1 MKGRIEHQLAIE
13 KYNDKILADQADYIK
28 SYYYHLLSSSK
39 QGTTTRTYINYVVKF
54 INTLEKNKGKKITSP
69 KEITINDVTE
79 YMAQL
84 RYVKSNKEIR
94 QTSHA
99 YRAIVWSALNNFFEY
114 CINNEIINK
123 NPLKNIIRDSGER
136 DDVKRIALTS
146 EEIKTVQ
153 QAIENGVGS
162 TEAKKKQIKWK
173 ERDLCIFL
181 LFLSTGMRVT
191 ALTEINC
198 EDIDYDN
205 KIISIIDKNEKT
217 QQYPISDFMVEILK
231 TWESKRLKILGN
243 SYFNDSFFIS
253 SHKKRI
259 TDRTVRNIIYKYTSV
274 LEHKIGPH
282 KLRSTYGTNLYKA
295 TGDLYFVQECMGH
308 ANIRTTTKY
317 IKKNGDERMKAVKIM
332 EDIIKI

>member
-1 MKGRIEHQLAIE
+1 MKGRIEHQLKIE
-13 KYNDKILADQADYIK
+13 KYNEKVLAEQPVFIK
-28 SYYYHLLSSSK
+28 SYYYFLMGSAK
-39 QGTTTRTYINYVVKF
+39 QGTTARTYINYIIRF
-54 INTLEKNKGKKITSP
+54 IKTIEKNKGKKIVSP
-69 KEITINDVTE
+69 NEITAIDVTE

-84 RYVKSNKEIR
+84 RYIKTKRDIR

-99 YRAIVWSALNNFFEY
+99 YRAIVWSALNSFFEY
-114 CINNEIINK
+114 CINNEMIDK
-123 NPLKNIIRDSGER
+123 NPLKNIARDSGER

-146 EEIKTVQ
+146 EEIQAVQ

-162 TEAKKKQIKWK
+162 DEAKKKQAKWK

-217 QQYPISDFMVEILK
+217 QRYPISDSMIEIMRS
-231 TWESKRLKILGN
+231 WEDKRLVLLNYDYLSKP
-243 SYFNDSFFIS
+243 FFIS
-253 SHKKRI
+253 AKRKRI
-259 TDRTVRNIIYKYTSV
+259 ADRTVRDLIYKYTSV
-274 LEHKIGPH
+274 LEHRIGPH